1 MVQTPGNGD
10 RPADLAIFLGKRD
23 VTYQDSSISS
33 DWVGIITADKNL
45 VGSLF
50 PVVNLNDQSTGCLL
64 AGGGMTCQATLFDP
78 LCTR

>member
-1 MVQTPGNGD
+1 MTTTPDGD
-10 RPADLAIFLGKRD
+10 RPADLAIFLGERG

-50 PVVNLNDQSTGCLL
+50 PVVNLNDQTTDCML
-64 AGGGMTCQATLFDP
+64 AGGGLTCQATLFDP